1 MVWIQTRTG
10 RAFDL
15 MHPTPDMID
24 IIGDVAPALALIN
37 RFTGHAGWPGPALA
51 GHSVAQ
57 HSILGS
63 DALTIETGSREL
75 ALAFLLHDA
84 HEFAIGDIS
93 SPVAALFADLIGHR
107 FKQHLAILKADIDR
121 AIHAHLGLAYPWPDS
136 VQAAV
141 KEMDLR
147 MVHAERAWLMT
158 KSPKPWST
166 DGWAVAPVRSLTWRE
181 FLPMAPKT
189 AAREWLNRL
198 AALMPTPIPGGGN
211 V

>member
-37 RFTGHAGWPGPALA
+37 RFTGHAGYPGPALS

-63 DALTIETGSREL
+63 DALLAETGRSEL

-93 SPVAALFADLIGHR
+93 SPVAATFEALLGPE
-107 FKQHLAILKADIDR
+107 FKNVLTLLKWTIDQ
-121 AIHAHLGLAYPWPDS
+121 AIHAHLGLPFPWPEG
-136 VQAAV
+136 VRAAV

-147 MVHAERAWLMT
+147 MLHAERAWLMT

-181 FLPMAPKT
+181 FLPMTPKT

-198 AALMPTPIPGGGN
+198 AALMPTTIPGGGN
-211 V
+211 G